1 MTVEEEEIYAEILEE
16 ERREEEEMERLI
28 TCSRCGKRDLFEI
41 EERYS
46 FNVFAGRLCE
56 ACCYTYRDHCG
67 LDQPQGDP
75 ADLEEEY

>member
-1 MTVEEEEIYAEILEE
+1 MTVEEEEIHAEILEE

-46 FNVFAGRLCE
+46 INVYAGRLCE